1 MGDHDYRAVRQPNG
15 SREDQHFA
23 LFENDTG
30 EQLISRICHAGLYR
44 RGGVRPQFVQDP
56 LDLVA
61 EKLGVDRKALDGP
74 WEGEEEYP

>member
-1 MGDHDYRAVRQPNG
+1 
-15 SREDQHFA
+15 
-23 LFENDTG
+23 
-30 EQLISRICHAGLYR
+30 LISRICHAGLYR